1 VNRSPRCSTASRG
14 RSPRGADGGPDAD
27 PGHRFGG
34 PCGRRRL
41 RRWRGQPAYTATV
54 DSDPDPPR
62 VEGTKFRIL
71 LRRDGRPVT
80 GAKVCFAA
88 DMPDM
93 QHPGVSRVARETSGG
108 RYEVDLK
115 FEMGGAWAASVIV
128 AEPGRPVALVRV
140 GLFVR

>member
-1 VNRSPRCSTASRG
+1 MEVRTRSPSTGSGG
-14 RSPRGADGGPDAD
+14 RDGHADCGNGEVD
-27 PGHRFGG
+27 PS
-34 PCGRRRL
+34 
-41 RRWRGQPAYTATV
+41 YTVTV

-62 VEGTKFRIL
+62 VEGTRFRIT
-71 LRRDGRPVT
+71 LRRDGRTVT

-93 QHPGVSRVARETSGG
+93 QHPGVSRVAREVSGG

-140 GLFVR
+140 RLFVR